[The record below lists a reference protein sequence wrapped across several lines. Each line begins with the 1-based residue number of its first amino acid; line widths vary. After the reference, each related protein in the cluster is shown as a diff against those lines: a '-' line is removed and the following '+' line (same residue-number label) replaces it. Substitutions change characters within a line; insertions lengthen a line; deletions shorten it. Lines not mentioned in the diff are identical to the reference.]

1 MNINGWPV
9 IFTLAVGT
17 AQYVFRRVSK
27 TFHVQDNA
35 LPTKTAETIKQSE
48 RLRGKIST
56 DGAFKQLI

>member
-35 LPTKTAETIKQSE
+35 LPTKTADTIKQSE
-48 RLRGKIST
+48 RLRG
-56 DGAFKQLI
+56 